1 MFVFII
7 QQIECDQAMKEEK
20 NNFLLHIR
28 WARII
33 FLGIIF
39 LRHLRNRKIENLM
52 LRTISGKEIEE
63 HFMLSGKKPKEY
75 LMLQWFLEK
84 RKEYLMLSFIFM
96 SMV

>member
-28 WARII
+28 II

-39 LRHLRNRKIENLM
+39 LRHLRNRKIEKNF
-52 LRTISGKEIEE
+52 LRV
-63 HFMLSGKKPKEY
+63 
-75 LMLQWFLEK
+75 
-84 RKEYLMLSFIFM
+84 IFR
-96 SMV
+96 

>member
-39 LRHLRNRKIENLM
+39 LRHLRNRKIEKTLVFKFFESKAYTYKQI
-52 LRTISGKEIEE
+52 R
-63 HFMLSGKKPKEY
+63 F
-75 LMLQWFLEK
+75 
-84 RKEYLMLSFIFM
+84 
-96 SMV
+96 